1 MKRFYVICL
10 FIVFIIFLGGLYF
23 NCKNLDVKQSNDD
36 INVFEIYNKFISDK
50 EYLNDYD
57 RGEYSN
63 VSYILYDLD
72 KNGVDELIVYLSE
85 GTEFGTNLV
94 YTYDGG
100 IILVGDIYNYGN
112 LNYNESEKSIVYT
125 DVRPSLVYGAIYG
138 FYKFENNQLVLTKTL
153 GVEIDNGVSN
163 YYIYD
168 DDEKIEISKDVYDD
182 YFDNNVVLNSMF
194 VDIQ

>member
-1 MKRFYVICL
+1 MKKSYVICL
-10 FIVFIIFLGGLYF
+10 FIVFIIVLCVLYF
-23 NCKNLDVKQSNDD
+23 YCKNLDTKQSDNK
-36 INVFEIYNKFISDK
+36 INVSEIYDRFISDK
-50 EYLNDYD
+50 KFLNNYD

-63 VSYILYDLD
+63 VSYVLYDLD

-85 GTEFGTNLV
+85 GTEFGTNLI
-94 YTYDGG
+94 YTYDGE
-100 IILVGDIYNYGN
+100 IIFVGDIYNYGN
-112 LNYNESEKSIVYT
+112 LAYNESERSIVYT
-125 DVRPSLVYGAIYG
+125 DVRPSLVYGANYG

-163 YYIYD
+163 YYSYD

-194 VDIQ
+194 VDIH

>member
-1 MKRFYVICL
+1 MKKNYFICL
-10 FIVFIIFLGGLYF
+10 FIVFIIVLCVLYF
-23 NCKNLDVKQSNDD
+23 YCKNLDTKQSDNK
-36 INVFEIYNKFISDK
+36 INVSEIYDRFISDK
-50 EYLNDYD
+50 KFLNNYD

-63 VSYILYDLD
+63 VSYVLYDLD

-85 GTEFGTNLV
+85 GTEFGTNLI
-94 YTYDGG
+94 YTYDGE
-100 IILVGDIYNYGN
+100 IIFVGDIYNYGN
-112 LNYNESEKSIVYT
+112 LAYNESERSIVYT

-153 GVEIDNGVSN
+153 GVEIDSGVSN
-163 YYIYD
+163 YYSYD

-194 VDIQ
+194 VDIH